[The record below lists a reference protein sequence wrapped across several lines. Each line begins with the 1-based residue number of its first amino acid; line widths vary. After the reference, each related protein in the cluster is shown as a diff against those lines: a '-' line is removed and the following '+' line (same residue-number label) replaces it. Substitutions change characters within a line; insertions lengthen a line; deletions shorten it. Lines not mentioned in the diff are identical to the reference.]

1 MIQLSEITVWQKFQA
16 DYWSINTL
24 RLDNNFRVINQKNCT
39 DKLSIQFYRLEG
51 GNKGQKTNEKITRQK
66 YLQGLLKVLVLI
78 THQLIQPRP

>member
-39 DKLSIQFYRLEG
+39 DKPPIHFYRLEG
-51 GNKGQKTNEKITRQK
+51 RNKGQK
-66 YLQGLLKVLVLI
+66 
-78 THQLIQPRP
+78 